1 MNELIKVKV
10 ENANGT
16 LVTTSNRV
24 AEELGV
30 NHRHLLEKIDN
41 YIDKFTKAETSALGE
56 KPEFTEFYI
65 PSTYTIEGNFKKY
78 STTYRRLQ
86 FSSSKS
92 L

>member
-30 NHRHLLEKIDN
+30 NHRGIYLKKLTIMLINLRKPKLRLSEKSPNLLS
-41 YIDKFTKAETSALGE
+41 FTYLVPT
-56 KPEFTEFYI
+56 
-65 PSTYTIEGNFKKY
+65 
-78 STTYRRLQ
+78 Q
-86 FSSSKS
+86 
-92 L
+92 